1 MFSKFSVLVPALFSR
16 SKASDAPPKQGG
28 EVTVRDASDIITL
41 SLISHTNAGKTTL
54 ARTLLRQD
62 VGEVRDAPHVT
73 LFNESFTLLED
84 DDFMLRLWDT
94 PGFGDSARLMKRL
107 KRERNPVLWFL
118 SQTWDRITDRA
129 LWCSQQALKN
139 VRDEADVVLYLV
151 NATEPPEAAGYI
163 GPEMEILGWVG
174 KPVVVLLNQTGTP
187 GSSESEATEL
197 DAWGTHLKQFE
208 IVRAVLPLDAFAR
221 CWVQEDTLMEA
232 LSSLV
237 EGSKIP
243 TFQQIKRAWARRNIS
258 AFRDSIRLISEQL
271 TAALVDGVEVRAE
284 TLLERVGLQRDE
296 LNREYNDA
304 RQKLASHLA
313 DRVEQT
319 TNKLI
324 ETHGLKGA
332 AGHEISQAAHEHFHL
347 DRPVSEKVWELI
359 SAFGSTAVGGAL
371 GGVLADLKMGGLSA
385 GMGTLVGS
393 LGGLAT
399 GYTTLAVIKNFNLVR
414 GSDQRLRWSREHFRE
429 QMRLALLTYLAVCH
443 FGRGRGE
450 WQESEQPQHWREA
463 VDAVLDEHGDA
474 VDHLWKTGVQK
485 ETMPAALFRQTHQLA
500 GDCMVALLERLYPS
514 VDASTWEY

>member
-1 MFSKFSVLVPALFSR
+1 MFSKFSALVPALFSK
-16 SKASDAPPKQGG
+16 SKASERPPKQSG
-28 EVTVRDASDIITL
+28 EATVRDASDIVTL

-73 LFNESFTLLED
+73 LFNESFTLLESGG
-84 DDFMLRLWDT
+84 FVLRLWDT

-118 SQTWDRITDRA
+118 SQTWDRITDRP

-139 VRDEADVVLYLV
+139 VREEADVVLYLV
-151 NATEPPEAAGYI
+151 NAAEPPEAAGYI

-187 GSSESEATEL
+187 GSSSVEAAEI
-197 DAWGTHLKQFE
+197 DAWRAHLQQFE
-208 IVRAVLPLDAFAR
+208 IVRAVLALDAFAR
-221 CWVQEDTLMEA
+221 CWVQEDTLME
-232 LSSLV
+232 SLAPLM

-243 TFQQIKRAWARRNIS
+243 TFQQIKRAWARRNTDV
-258 AFRDSIRLISEQL
+258 FRDSVRLISEQL

-284 TLLERVGLQRDE
+284 TLLERVGWQRDE

-304 RQKLASHLA
+304 RQKLASQLA

-324 ETHGLKGA
+324 EAHGLVGA
-332 AGHEISQAAHEHFHL
+332 AGQEITKAAREHFHL
-347 DRPVSEKVWELI
+347 PQAVSENIWGVLGSFAGGAMGGLI
-359 SAFGSTAVGGAL
+359 ADLKLGGMTFGGGAL
-371 GGVLADLKMGGLSA
+371 
-385 GMGTLVGS
+385 
-393 LGGLAT
+393 LGGIASGIGAYALIFS
-399 GYTTLAVIKNFNLVR
+399 YNLVR

-429 QMRLALLTYLAVCH
+429 QVRLALLTYLAVCH
-443 FGRGRGE
+443 FGRGRGK

-463 VDAVLDEHGDA
+463 VDAVLDEHSDA

-485 ETMPAALFRQTHQLA
+485 ETMPATLFRHTHQLV
-500 GDCMVALLERLYPS
+500 GDCMTALLGCLYPG
-514 VDASTWEY
+514 VDSGSWRS

>member
-1 MFSKFSVLVPALFSR
+1 MFSKFSALVPALFSR
-16 SKASDAPPKQGG
+16 SKASDGPPKQGG
-28 EVTVRDASDIITL
+28 GAAVRDASDIVTL

-73 LFNESFTLLED
+73 LFNESFTLLESGG
-84 DDFMLRLWDT
+84 FVLRLWDT

-118 SQTWDRITDRA
+118 SQTWDRITDRP

-139 VRDEADVVLYLV
+139 VRDDADVLLYLV
-151 NATEPPEAAGYI
+151 NAAEPPEAAGYI

-187 GSSESEATEL
+187 GSSSFEAAEL
-197 DAWGTHLKQFE
+197 DAWRAHLKQFE
-208 IVRAVLPLDAFAR
+208 IVRIVLTLDAFAR
-221 CWVQEDTLMEA
+221 CWVQEDTLMD
-232 LSSLV
+232 SLAPLM

-243 TFQQIKRAWARRNIS
+243 TFQQIKRAWAQRNVDV
-258 AFRDSIRLISEQL
+258 FRDSMRLISEQL

-284 TLLERVGLQRDE
+284 TLLERVGWQREE

-304 RQKLASHLA
+304 RQKLASQLA

-324 ETHGLKGA
+324 EAHGLKGA
-332 AGHEISQAAHEHFHL
+332 AGHEISQAAREHFHL
-347 DRPVSEKVWELI
+347 PQGVSENIWGVLGSFAGGAMGGLI
-359 SAFGSTAVGGAL
+359 ADLKLGGMTFGGGAL
-371 GGVLADLKMGGLSA
+371 
-385 GMGTLVGS
+385 
-393 LGGLAT
+393 LGGIASGIGAYALIRS
-399 GYTTLAVIKNFNLVR
+399 YNLVR

-429 QMRLALLTYLAVCH
+429 QVRLALLTYLAVCH

-463 VDAVLDEHGDA
+463 VDTVLDDHSDA

-485 ETMPAALFRQTHQLA
+485 ETMPATLFRQTHQLI
-500 GDCMVALLERLYPS
+500 GDCMTALLERLYAG
-514 VDASTWEY
+514 VDSGSWRS